1 MKLYV
6 FPFAPNP
13 RKVLCYLK
21 EKGIELEL
29 VNVNI
34 AAGEQ
39 KRPDFLAKNPL
50 GALPVLELDDGS
62 HLTESLAIIE
72 YLEERNPK
80 PPMIGTSPAERARV
94 RELERIIE
102 MSVLGRVARVFRN
115 SHPMFASAHIPQVAD
130 QARAEL
136 PPVLDLL
143 DERIGSKAFAAGEQ
157 PTIADCTL
165 FATFGLAEFA
175 AVDLVGGRAN
185 LGRWHE
191 SFQRRP
197 SAQISV

>member
-1 MKLYV
+1 MKLHV
-6 FPFAPNP
+6 FACAPNP
-13 RKVLCYLK
+13 RKVLCYIK
-21 EKGIELEL
+21 EKGLSVEL

-39 KRPDFLAKNPL
+39 KRPEFLAKNPL
-50 GALPVLELDDGS
+50 GALPVLELDDGTC
-62 HLTESLAIIE
+62 LTESLAIIE
-72 YLEERNPK
+72 YLEEKNPS
-80 PPMIGTSPAERARV
+80 PPMIGTSPIERARV

-115 SHPMFASAHIPQVAD
+115 SHPMFASAHIPQVAE

-143 DERIGSKAFAAGEQ
+143 DQRIGSSAFVAGET

-165 FATFGLAEFA
+165 FATFGLAQLAE
-175 AVDLVGGRAN
+175 VDLIGGHPNIA
-185 LGRWHE
+185 RWHE